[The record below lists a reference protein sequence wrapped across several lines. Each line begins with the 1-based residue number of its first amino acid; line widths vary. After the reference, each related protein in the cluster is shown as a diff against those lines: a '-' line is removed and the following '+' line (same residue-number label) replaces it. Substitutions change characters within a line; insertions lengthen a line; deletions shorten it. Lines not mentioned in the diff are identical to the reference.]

1 MGRQIPFRKE
11 EDEKILEKF
20 LEVAKQP
27 PTPKVEI
34 KADRKAV
41 AINGNNNVVVN
52 YHDRL
57 SHKEIRELKGKLTEL
72 AELIRS
78 VEECSA
84 KESKNI
90 AFGMFKR
97 HFKLASYRDLPA
109 SRIDEAISFLN
120 RQIRIWESKLIRK
133 VPKGETKHRLI
144 LRIYQLRAWNYKL
157 KEEDYLSIL
166 KGEFGKTCLT
176 EFSIKELR
184 KLEKI
189 LKSW

>member
-1 MGRQIPFRKE
+1 MGRQIPFRENEK
-11 EDEKILEKF
+11 EKILEDF
-20 LEVAKQP
+20 LEVVKQP
-27 PTPKVEI
+27 PIPKVEI

-41 AINGNNNVVVN
+41 AINGNSNVVVN

-72 AELIRS
+72 AELIKN
-78 VEECSA
+78 VEECSVR
-84 KESKNI
+84 ESRNI
-90 AFGMFKR
+90 AFGMFKK

-120 RQIRIWESKLIRK
+120 RQIRVWESKLIRK
-133 VPKGETKHRLI
+133 VPNEETKHRLI
-144 LRIYQLRAWNYKL
+144 LRIFQLRSWNYKL

-166 KGEFGKTCLT
+166 KGEFGKICLT
-176 EFSIKELR
+176 EFSIKELK